1 VQRRAIRGGTE
12 RDYAVP
18 DMVNFFMSG
27 QDVVRWD
34 LAAVEANG
42 PFRLTIQHP
51 AGTII
56 EYFHSAAAA
65 LARERAIE
73 NILVPENAAPQLATA

>member
-1 VQRRAIRGGTE
+1 MQRRAIPAGIE
-12 RDYAVP
+12 RDYQSA
-18 DMVNFFMSG
+18 DMANFFMSG

-34 LAAVEANG
+34 VAAVEANG

-51 AGTII
+51 AGTIV

-73 NILVPENAAPQLATA
+73 NILVPGNPAPQLASA